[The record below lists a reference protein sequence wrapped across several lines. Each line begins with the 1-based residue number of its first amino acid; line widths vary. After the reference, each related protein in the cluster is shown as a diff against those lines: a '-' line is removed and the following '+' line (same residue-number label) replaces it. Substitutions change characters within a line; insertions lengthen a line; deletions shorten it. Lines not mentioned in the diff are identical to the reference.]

1 MERTYF
7 KQISRWFLP
16 RLALVIFFLF
26 LLNECYVV
34 TLWKKDVLQFSRVK
48 NRIDS
53 AFASGADIYL
63 GESSNTSFN
72 PWTDTLQESISDFLQ
87 YYLPERRIEAI
98 THEGYHP
105 GLFKSML
112 ALLPNLQVKGSRTL
126 WLGVNMRTFGPSA
139 MFSGNEAS
147 NQREAL
153 FYSNRAPLLT
163 RIFMGLHFYDNRNEK
178 ERERLKFQWWRIKP
192 LPETSGN
199 LKSQQTAMTWFD
211 EIANNYDSSLPE
223 DLKGMQGAYVKEFAF
238 IIDQDNP
245 RLKDLKQIVEICNQ
259 KGWNLIFHV
268 LPPNRYHASWLFQEG
283 DVRNELR
290 SGVKEGKMLASN
302 EVLRERLPPNKLLR
316 IMDQNHSFLVRQF
329 FEWGVS
335 FVDNYYLSEAMLE
348 NADAKGA
355 YFTDQWYPTEHYNAV
370 IRSAVAGKL
379 ALFILEGDR
388 REFEKRDTVFRD
400 RLRQNNFP
408 NWEIKMPL
416 SDPEHRIKRGD
427 YLPN

>member
-1 MERTYF
+1 
-7 KQISRWFLP
+7 
-16 RLALVIFFLF
+16 
-26 LLNECYVV
+26 
-34 TLWKKDVLQFSRVK
+34 
-48 NRIDS
+48 
-53 AFASGADIYL
+53 
-63 GESSNTSFN
+63 
-72 PWTDTLQESISDFLQ
+72 
-87 YYLPERRIEAI
+87 
-98 THEGYHP
+98 
-105 GLFKSML
+105 
-112 ALLPNLQVKGSRTL
+112 
-126 WLGVNMRTFGPSA
+126 
-139 MFSGNEAS
+139 
-147 NQREAL
+147 
-153 FYSNRAPLLT
+153 
-163 RIFMGLHFYDNRNEK
+163 MGLHFYDNRNEK

-388 REFEKRDTVFRD
+388 REFEKRNTVFRD